1 MPDFVHLLAFL
12 RDQFKKHIKLL
23 ALKFDA
29 RGIPVGLA
37 ILTVVLGCIGWSLQL
52 HDFSFESLASVAF
65 KTLGNFSPA
74 VKNLADGN
82 LITQIAALCGLLA
95 VYSSALLIAA
105 NFLRE
110 SRRKLFARLFYRN
123 HSIVIGDTLLCHRVN
138 HIWSRRG
145 ERFLQIISSETANQ
159 PDWQKKIVRHKF
171 DESLIKALALH
182 RAKHVFI
189 DLGDDLQTYSL
200 AFQLLSALPQFQLN
214 QNASEIEKEWV
225 ITGRDINLADH
236 FSLKFAALSRQ
247 DEKWTKPIVH
257 YLDPD
262 QLIARHFMAAHP
274 LFLLA
279 NDQNQHRVHLMIV
292 DFGWVGRHLL
302 ESTFL
307 TALTV
312 GFAQPC
318 LTIVTK
324 EADAQ
329 KKRFFA
335 TRPALTDQ
343 LDIAFFE
350 AETLLDLQRAETEA
364 AQMLRRRDE
373 TDPVTL
379 IILASENI
387 EDNIANAFLIDSM
400 SKKLGRF
407 NCPVFALERQAE
419 ETAFLLSRGKFSE
432 AVGGFALFGLPE
444 DLLELQLCESK
455 KRDALAKALHAH
467 YQATSSASIPTW
479 NDLPE
484 SLRRANRNAADHW
497 RAKMYAFGYEVS
509 QIAPGV
515 LPRLPETDAQTLIG
529 LAGNSDLKTVHKKF
543 MDVVQLEHE
552 RWMLERGL
560 DGWVFGKERDN
571 IRRFH
576 PSLIPWEAL
585 IRDFPA
591 EVLKDI
597 EQIKG
602 LITLMTQ
609 AGDPKVIL
617 AKRS

>member
-1 MPDFVHLLAFL
+1 VPDFSHLSVFL
-12 RDQFKKHIKLL
+12 RDRLKKYIKLFVSS
-23 ALKFDA
+23 FDA

-37 ILTVVLGCIGWSLQL
+37 ILTVVLGVAGWSLQL

-74 VKNLADGN
+74 VKNLAGGN
-82 LITQIAALCGLLA
+82 LITQIAAVCGLLA
-95 VYSSALLIAA
+95 IYSSALLIAA

-110 SRRKLFARLFYRN
+110 SRRKLFARLFYSH
-123 HSIVIGDTLLCHRVN
+123 HSIIIGDTPLCERVN
-138 HIWSRRG
+138 RIWSNRG

-189 DLGDDLQTYSL
+189 DLGDDIQTYSL
-200 AFQLLSALPQFQLN
+200 AFQLLSALPQFQLKP
-214 QNASEIEKEWV
+214 NASEIEREWI

-236 FSLKFAALSRQ
+236 FSLKFAALSSQ
-247 DEKWTKPIVH
+247 DEKLAKPIIH

-279 NDQNQHRVHLMIV
+279 HQQNQHRVHMMIV
-292 DFGWVGRHLL
+292 DFGWVSRHLL

-307 TALTV
+307 TALTT
-312 GFAQPC
+312 GFAHPC
-318 LTIVTK
+318 VTVVTK

-329 KKRFFA
+329 KKIFFA
-335 TRPALTDQ
+335 TRPALTGQ

-350 AETLLDLQRAETEA
+350 ADTLLDLQRAETKA
-364 AQMLRRRDE
+364 AQMLHRRDE
-373 TDPVTL
+373 KDPVTL
-379 IILASENI
+379 IVLASEDI
-387 EDNIANAFLIDSM
+387 ENNIANAFLIDSM

-419 ETAFLLSRGKFSE
+419 EAAFLLSRGKFSE
-432 AVGGFALFGLPE
+432 AIGGFALFGLPS

-455 KRDALAKALHAH
+455 KRDALAKALHAQ
-467 YQATSSASIPTW
+467 YAAASAAIPSW
-479 NDLPE
+479 NNLPE
-484 SLRRANRNAADHW
+484 SFRRANRNAADHW
-497 RAKMYAFGYEVS
+497 RAKMYAFGYDVGH
-509 QIAPGV
+509 IAPGI
-515 LPRLPETDAQTLIG
+515 LPCLPETDAQTLLG
-529 LAGNSDLKTVHKKF
+529 FAGNGDLKTVNEKF

-571 IRRFH
+571 VRRFH
-576 PSLIPWEAL
+576 PSLIPWDDL

-609 AGDPKVIL
+609 AGDPKEIL
-617 AKRS
+617 EKMP